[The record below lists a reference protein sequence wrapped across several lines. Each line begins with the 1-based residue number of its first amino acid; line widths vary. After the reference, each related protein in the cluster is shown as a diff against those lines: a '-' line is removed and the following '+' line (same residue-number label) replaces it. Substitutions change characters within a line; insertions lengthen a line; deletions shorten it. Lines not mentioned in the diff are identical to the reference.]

1 MRCEGVH
8 AILRWKKIIVEI
20 KKVPRHKPPLAKLT
34 LNHHPYINRLR
45 QMGTG
50 W

>member
-1 MRCEGVH
+1 MEEDYSRD
-8 AILRWKKIIVEI
+8 